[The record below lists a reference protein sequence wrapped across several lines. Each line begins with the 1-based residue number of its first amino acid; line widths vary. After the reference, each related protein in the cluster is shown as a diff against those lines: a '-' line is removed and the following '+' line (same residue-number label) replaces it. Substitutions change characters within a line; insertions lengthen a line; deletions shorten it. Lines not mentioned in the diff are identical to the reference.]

1 MREVRDPR
9 GSYDEGVVRFIVFLV
24 VIGLPAFAANWVKLT
39 TPDFTLYSDGNPKRA
54 RELMIDF
61 ERVRHF
67 FQERSGVPDR
77 EPRPVRIV
85 VFGSDGEYSH
95 YRPSSAASAFY
106 THDENRDYI
115 AMGELGTEH
124 PEIAMHE
131 YTHLSVEHSGVKLP
145 LWLNEGWA
153 DVCSTLRPRGKD
165 KAMVGDLI
173 PGRVQTLQNS
183 TWIPLASLDQIGHD
197 SPMYNESN
205 RAGIFYAESWALTH
219 MLFLSPEYMKG
230 FPQVIRSAAAGKSL
244 AQTLEAVYGKSTAQV
259 QSDLTQY
266 LDRNRLYGAVFP
278 INLKVEQEEPQT
290 TGVDAFE
297 SGLVLADMLGAGHKF
312 DEAAKAY
319 AALAAKYPKR
329 PELEASIASLDL
341 HTGDVDGARA
351 HFKAAIDDG
360 STDAAMCYRYAM
372 LSMGADLLK
381 DRIAAL
387 RRAIELKPDYT
398 EAHLALGASLLDA
411 KDYTGSIAELRN
423 IHKITEENA
432 VWYFGTLA
440 LDQAALGSLADAQK
454 SAAEARKWAKSP
466 EQIKRVDGLV
476 EYLSHRQ

>member
-1 MREVRDPR
+1 MRLAVLL
-9 GSYDEGVVRFIVFLV
+9 LV
-24 VIGLPAFAANWVKLT
+24 AGLPAYAANWVKLT
-39 TPDFTLYSDGNPKRA
+39 TPDFTLYTDGNAKRA
-54 RELMIDF
+54 GELLTDF
-61 ERVRHF
+61 ERVRRF
-67 FQERSGVPDR
+67 FQERSGAQER
-77 EPRPVRIV
+77 QSRPVRIV

-106 THDENRDYI
+106 THDETRDYI

-131 YTHLSVEHSGVKLP
+131 YTHLYVEHSGLKLP

-153 DVCSTLRPRGKD
+153 DVCSTLRPKGKD
-165 KAMVGDLI
+165 KAMLGDLI

-183 TWIPLASLDQIGHD
+183 TWIPLATLDRIGHD

-230 FPQVIRSAAAGKSL
+230 FPQLVRSAASGKPL
-244 AQTLEAVYGKSTAQV
+244 GETLEAVYGKSTGQV
-259 QSDLTQY
+259 QSDLAQY
-266 LDRNRLYGAVFP
+266 MDRNRLYGAVFP

-290 TGVDAFE
+290 APADGFE
-297 SGLVLADMLGAGHKF
+297 SGLVLADMLGAAHKF

-319 AALAAKYPKR
+319 AELAATYPNR
-329 PELEASIASLDL
+329 PELEASLGSLDL
-341 HTGDVDGARA
+341 HTGDVDGGRA
-351 HFKAAIDDG
+351 HFKAAINDG
-360 STDAAMCYRYAM
+360 STDAGMCYRYAM
-372 LSMGADLLK
+372 LSMGFDLLK

-387 RRAIELKPDYT
+387 RRAIELKPDYP
-398 EAHLALGASLLDA
+398 EAHLALGASLLDS
-411 KDYTGSIAELRN
+411 KDYAASIAELRN
-423 IHKITEENA
+423 IHKVTEENA

-476 EYLSHRQ
+476 SYLSHHQ